1 MNERLQNSLLIFGLI
16 IGVFLAAN
24 SIVQESNLI
33 EDDWVANVG
42 GVQISK
48 EKYYSQLEGL
58 ARDKKNPI
66 TERDKNYVL
75 ERMIEEELLI
85 IRAKELGLFENNQ
98 IVRGSIIQQMI
109 KLIISENYLE
119 SVEEETLR
127 KFYEQNIGFFSSA
140 SRLRLQQIYFS
151 NLSGDSKERSEEA
164 FEYLKEGASYDEV
177 SKMADQ
183 SALTIPNSMMNLS
196 KVREYIGPTLMNLA
210 KRLEPGEF
218 SVPMKVAGGHK
229 IIYLF
234 DKELSEPE
242 EFDSIQPKILKEY
255 QRRRDDNSLREYLE
269 DLKGWYEIKRIKEL

>member
-1 MNERLQNSLLIFGLI
+1 MNERLQNTLLIFGLI

-151 NLSGDSKERSEEA
+151 NLSGDSKERSDEA

-210 KRLEPGEF
+210 RRLEPGEF
-218 SVPMKVAGGHK
+218 SVPMEVAGGHK

>member
-1 MNERLQNSLLIFGLI
+1 MNERLQNTLLIFGLI

-58 ARDKKNPI
+58 AKDKKNPI

-151 NLSGDSKERSEEA
+151 NLSGDSKERSDEA

-210 KRLEPGEF
+210 RRLEPGEF
-218 SVPMKVAGGHK
+218 SVPMEVAGGHK

>member
-1 MNERLQNSLLIFGLI
+1 MNERLQNILLIFGLI

-58 ARDKKNPI
+58 AKDKKNPI

-210 KRLEPGEF
+210 RRLEPGEF
-218 SVPMKVAGGHK
+218 SVPMEVAGGHK

>member
-48 EKYYSQLEGL
+48 EKYYTQLEGL

-151 NLSGDSKERSEEA
+151 NLSGDSKERSDEA

-210 KRLEPGEF
+210 RRLEPGEF
-218 SVPMKVAGGHK
+218 SVPMEVAGGHK

>member
-85 IRAKELGLFENNQ
+85 IRAKELGLFKNNQ

-151 NLSGDSKERSEEA
+151 NLSGDSKERSDEA

-210 KRLEPGEF
+210 RRLEPGEF
-218 SVPMKVAGGHK
+218 SVPMEVAGGHK

>member
-1 MNERLQNSLLIFGLI
+1 MNERLQNILLIFGLI

-58 ARDKKNPI
+58 AKDKKNPI

-151 NLSGDSKERSEEA
+151 NLSGDSKERSDEA

-210 KRLEPGEF
+210 RRLEPGEF
-218 SVPMKVAGGHK
+218 SVPMEVAGGHK

>member
-151 NLSGDSKERSEEA
+151 NLSGDSKGRSDEA

-210 KRLEPGEF
+210 RRLEPGEF
-218 SVPMKVAGGHK
+218 SVPMEVAGGHK

>member
-1 MNERLQNSLLIFGLI
+1 MNERLQNSLLIFGLF

-85 IRAKELGLFENNQ
+85 IRAKELGLFKNNQ

-127 KFYEQNIGFFSSA
+127 KFYEQNLGFFSSA

-151 NLSGDSKERSEEA
+151 NLSGDSKERSDEA
-164 FEYLKEGASYDEV
+164 FEYLKEGVSYDEV

-210 KRLEPGEF
+210 RRLEPGEF
-218 SVPMKVAGGHK
+218 SVPMEVAGGHK

>member
-1 MNERLQNSLLIFGLI
+1 MNERLQNILLIFGLI

-151 NLSGDSKERSEEA
+151 NLSGDSKERSDEA

-210 KRLEPGEF
+210 RRLEPGEF
-218 SVPMKVAGGHK
+218 SVPMEAAGGHK

>member
-1 MNERLQNSLLIFGLI
+1 MNERLQNTLLIFGLI

-85 IRAKELGLFENNQ
+85 IRAKELGLLENNQ

-151 NLSGDSKERSEEA
+151 NLSGDSKERSDEA

-210 KRLEPGEF
+210 RRLEPGEF
-218 SVPMKVAGGHK
+218 SVPMEVAGGHK

>member
-1 MNERLQNSLLIFGLI
+1 MNERLQNSLLIFGLF

-210 KRLEPGEF
+210 RRLEPGEF
-218 SVPMKVAGGHK
+218 SVPMEVAGGHK

>member
-1 MNERLQNSLLIFGLI
+1 MNERLQNTLLIFGLI

-58 ARDKKNPI
+58 AKDKKNPI

-85 IRAKELGLFENNQ
+85 IRAKELGLFKNNQ

-151 NLSGDSKERSEEA
+151 NLSGDSKERSDEA

-210 KRLEPGEF
+210 RRLEPGEF
-218 SVPMKVAGGHK
+218 SVPMEVAGGHK

-242 EFDSIQPKILKEY
+242 EFDSIPQKILKEY

>member
-1 MNERLQNSLLIFGLI
+1 MNERLQNSLLIFGLF

-151 NLSGDSKERSEEA
+151 NSSGDSKERSYEA
-164 FEYLKEGASYDEV
+164 FEYLKEGVSYDEV
-177 SKMADQ
+177 SQMADQ

-218 SVPMKVAGGHK
+218 SVPMEVAGGHK

>member
-1 MNERLQNSLLIFGLI
+1 MNERLQNTLLIFGLI

-127 KFYEQNIGFFSSA
+127 KFYEQNIGFFSST

-151 NLSGDSKERSEEA
+151 NLSGDSKERSDEA

-210 KRLEPGEF
+210 RRLEPGEF
-218 SVPMKVAGGHK
+218 SVPMEVAGGHK

>member
-1 MNERLQNSLLIFGLI
+1 MNERLQNILLIFGLI

-85 IRAKELGLFENNQ
+85 IRAKELGLFKNNQ

-127 KFYEQNIGFFSSA
+127 KFYEQNLGFFSSA

-151 NLSGDSKERSEEA
+151 NSSGDSKERSYEA

-177 SKMADQ
+177 SQMADQ

-210 KRLEPGEF
+210 RRLEPGEF
-218 SVPMKVAGGHK
+218 SVPMEVAGGHK

>member
-1 MNERLQNSLLIFGLI
+1 MNERLQNILLIFGLI

-127 KFYEQNIGFFSSA
+127 KFYEQNIGFFSST

-151 NLSGDSKERSEEA
+151 NLSGDSKERSDEA

-210 KRLEPGEF
+210 RRLEPGEF
-218 SVPMKVAGGHK
+218 SVPMEVAGGHK

>member
-151 NLSGDSKERSEEA
+151 NLSGDSKERSDEA

-210 KRLEPGEF
+210 RRLEPGEF
-218 SVPMKVAGGHK
+218 SVPMEVAGGHK

-242 EFDSIQPKILKEY
+242 EFDSIQPKVLKEY

>member
-1 MNERLQNSLLIFGLI
+1 MNERLQNSLLIFGLF

-151 NLSGDSKERSEEA
+151 NLSGDSKERSDEA

-210 KRLEPGEF
+210 RRLEPGEF
-218 SVPMKVAGGHK
+218 SVPMEVAGGHK

>member
-1 MNERLQNSLLIFGLI
+1 MNERLQNTLLIFGLI

-210 KRLEPGEF
+210 RRLEPGEF
-218 SVPMKVAGGHK
+218 SVPMEVAGGHK

>member
-1 MNERLQNSLLIFGLI
+1 MNERLQNILLIFGLI

-127 KFYEQNIGFFSSA
+127 KFYEQNIGFFSST

-151 NLSGDSKERSEEA
+151 NLSGDSKERSDEA

-210 KRLEPGEF
+210 RRLEPGEF
-218 SVPMKVAGGHK
+218 SVPMEVAGGHK

-242 EFDSIQPKILKEY
+242 EFDSIQQKILKEY

>member
-119 SVEEETLR
+119 SVEEEALR

-151 NLSGDSKERSEEA
+151 NLSGDSKERSDEA

-210 KRLEPGEF
+210 RRLEPGEF
-218 SVPMKVAGGHK
+218 SVPMEVAGGHK

>member
-127 KFYEQNIGFFSSA
+127 KFYEQNIGFFSST

-151 NLSGDSKERSEEA
+151 NSSGDSKERSDEA

-210 KRLEPGEF
+210 RRLEPGEF
-218 SVPMKVAGGHK
+218 SVPMEVAGGHK

>member
-16 IGVFLAAN
+16 LGVFLASN

-58 ARDKKNPI
+58 AKDKKNPI

-151 NLSGDSKERSEEA
+151 NLSGDSKERSDEA

-210 KRLEPGEF
+210 RRLEPGEF
-218 SVPMKVAGGHK
+218 SVPMEVAGGHK

>member
-1 MNERLQNSLLIFGLI
+1 
-16 IGVFLAAN
+16 
-24 SIVQESNLI
+24 
-33 EDDWVANVG
+33 
-42 GVQISK
+42 
-48 EKYYSQLEGL
+48 
-58 ARDKKNPI
+58 
-66 TERDKNYVL
+66 
-75 ERMIEEELLI
+75 MIEEELLI

-151 NLSGDSKERSEEA
+151 NLSGDSKERSDEA

-210 KRLEPGEF
+210 RRLEPGEF
-218 SVPMKVAGGHK
+218 SVPMEVAGGHK

>member
-1 MNERLQNSLLIFGLI
+1 MNERLQNTLLIFGLI

-151 NLSGDSKERSEEA
+151 NLSGDSKERSDEA

-177 SKMADQ
+177 SKIADQ

-210 KRLEPGEF
+210 RRLEPGEF
-218 SVPMKVAGGHK
+218 SVPMEVAGGHK

-242 EFDSIQPKILKEY
+242 EFDSIQQKILKEY

>member
-1 MNERLQNSLLIFGLI
+1 MNERLQNILLIFGLI

-66 TERDKNYVL
+66 TEKDKNYVL

-151 NLSGDSKERSEEA
+151 NLSGDSKERSDEA
-164 FEYLKEGASYDEV
+164 FEYLKEGVSYDEV
-177 SKMADQ
+177 SQMADQ

-210 KRLEPGEF
+210 RRLEPGEF
-218 SVPMKVAGGHK
+218 SVPMEVAGGHK

>member
-1 MNERLQNSLLIFGLI
+1 MNERLQNTLLIFGLI

-151 NLSGDSKERSEEA
+151 NLSGDSKERSDEA

-210 KRLEPGEF
+210 RRLEPGEF
-218 SVPMKVAGGHK
+218 SVPMEVAGGHK

-242 EFDSIQPKILKEY
+242 EFDSIQPKVLKEY

>member
-85 IRAKELGLFENNQ
+85 IRANELGLFENNQ

-151 NLSGDSKERSEEA
+151 NLSGDSKERSDEA

-210 KRLEPGEF
+210 RRLEPGEF
-218 SVPMKVAGGHK
+218 SVPMEVAGGHK

>member
-127 KFYEQNIGFFSSA
+127 KFYEQNLGFFSSA

-151 NLSGDSKERSEEA
+151 NSSGDSKERSEEA

-210 KRLEPGEF
+210 RRLEPGEF
-218 SVPMKVAGGHK
+218 SVPMEVAGGHK